1 MNTLTQVLLEAE
13 PTLPMD
19 IVGWG
24 TLLLGLLVAVV
35 WLVYLY
41 R

>member
-1 MNTLTQVLLEAE
+1 MNELVLPLAAE
-13 PTLPMD
+13 TPLP
-19 IVGWG
+19 IGLVGWG

-35 WLVYLY
+35 WLIYLY